1 MEKTNKDKDFTD
13 LIENLRSKFGE
24 GAIMRLGEQKT
35 TKTETIPSGSF
46 ALDLALGIGGLP
58 RGRTVELYGPEMS
71 GKSTLTLHAI
81 AELQKRGGRAA
92 YIDAEHAFDVE
103 YAKNLGVKTDDLL
116 LSQPDCGE
124 EALNILDSLVR
135 SGIIDL
141 VVVDSVAALTPRAE
155 IEGEMGDQFMGLQA
169 RMMGQALRKL
179 TAITAKS
186 KTVIIFINQIRMK
199 LGVMFGNP
207 ETTPGGRALKFFASV
222 RIDIRAKAKLKKGE
236 EIIGQLV
243 QAKVV
248 KNKVAPPFKI
258 AEFEIIYGKGISQET
273 EVLNTGLKYGV
284 VAKSGN
290 TYNFG
295 KEKLG
300 VGLEAAKQKLRE
312 DKKLLEEIK
321 KQIFVAAQTPAKV

>member
-1 MEKTNKDKDFTD
+1 MDKTNKDKDFTD

-24 GAIMRLGEQKT
+24 GAIMRLGEQKI
-35 TKTETIPSGSF
+35 TKIETIPSGSF
-46 ALDLALGIGGLP
+46 TLDLALGVGGLP

-135 SGIIDL
+135 SGMIDL

-199 LGVMFGNP
+199 IGVMFGNP

-236 EIIGQLV
+236 EIVGQQV

-258 AEFEIIYGKGISQET
+258 AEFEIIYGRGISQEA

-300 VGLEAAKQKLRE
+300 VGLETAKQKLKE
-312 DKKLLEEIK
+312 DQKLLEEIK
-321 KQIFVAAQTPAKV
+321 TQIWATAHPA